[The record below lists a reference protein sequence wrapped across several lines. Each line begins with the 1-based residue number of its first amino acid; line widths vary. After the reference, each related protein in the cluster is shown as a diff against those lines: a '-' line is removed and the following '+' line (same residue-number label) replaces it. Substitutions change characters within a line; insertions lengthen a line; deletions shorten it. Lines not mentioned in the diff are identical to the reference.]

1 MRRLLQPVKRVP
13 VLGRIGV
20 GINGWLRHRALWA
33 LFPGSAKDWRGH
45 YERGGSSGCGSAGIL
60 AEFKAE
66 TINGFVRERGVGSV
80 IEFGCGDG
88 GQLLLARYPR
98 YIGLDIAPA
107 AIVRCKE
114 RFAGDST
121 KSFFL
126 YDPNCFVDRAAVFS
140 ADLALSLDVIFHLVE
155 DEVFELH
162 MRHLLG
168 AGRSYAIV
176 YSSDRDERTGHPGI
190 RHRKWTDWV
199 ESHAPDW
206 RVTER
211 IPNRHPYVDDARTG
225 SFADFYV
232 LTRTTSG

>member
-1 MRRLLQPVKRVP
+1 MRHLLQRAKRVP
-13 VLGRIGV
+13 VFGRLAV
-20 GINGWLRHRALWA
+20 ALNGWLRHRALWA
-33 LFPGSAKDWRGH
+33 LFPGSATDWRRH

-60 AEFKAE
+60 AQFKAE
-66 TINGFVRERGVGSV
+66 TINAFVLERGVDSV

-88 GQLLLARYPR
+88 GQLLLAKYPR

-107 AIVRCKE
+107 AIARCKE
-114 RFAGDST
+114 RFAHDLT

-126 YDPNCFVDRAAVFS
+126 YDPHCFVDRAAVFS

-155 DEVFELH
+155 DELFELH

-168 AGRSYAIV
+168 AGRRHAII
-176 YSSDRDERTGHPGI
+176 YSSNHDERTGHPGI

-199 ESHAPDW
+199 EAHAPDW
-206 RVTER
+206 RVTDR
-211 IPNRHPYVDDARTG
+211 IPNRYPYVGDARTG

-232 LTRTTSG
+232 VRRIASR